1 MTAKQKIEV
10 KKGEKE
16 TRERAIKKR
25 INEILGLDESAT
37 TAEIRTE
44 RDSLMTESRAVSDA
58 IDELETQRQA
68 AILAAPETEVTDDA
82 EGRELRMLTDG
93 ANLGAIF
100 NAAIEH
106 RATDGREAEIQAHFK
121 LGGNQVPVSMLT
133 EHRTAGSTGAPANV
147 GTSQA
152 PIIPAVFPQSVA
164 AFLSIPQP
172 TVPVGDA
179 TFPVLST
186 SAAVRTP
193 AEGAEAATSAGAIS
207 AELLAPSRLQASM
220 FFTREDQAR
229 FMGMDSALRMNL
241 SDALADKLDAEAIS
255 GTNGLLNGT
264 ILANNNV
271 SAVTTYALY
280 RSGLLFGRV
289 DGKYAGEAGD
299 VRIVL
304 GTATYA
310 HAASVYRSTDSDSS
324 ALDLLMRDAGGVRV
338 SAHVSCRGKSQAKCA
353 YPSGFKNG
361 HDPGRMG
368 WRHDCCR

>member
-1 MTAKQKIEV
+1 M
-10 KKGEKE
+10 
-16 TRERAIKKR
+16 
-25 INEILGLDESAT
+25 
-37 TAEIRTE
+37 
-44 RDSLMTESRAVSDA
+44 
-58 IDELETQRQA
+58 
-68 AILAAPETEVTDDA
+68 
-82 EGRELRMLTDG
+82 
-93 ANLGAIF
+93 
-100 NAAIEH
+100 
-106 RATDGREAEIQAHFK
+106 
-121 LGGNQVPVSMLT
+121 
-133 EHRTAGSTGAPANV
+133 
-147 GTSQA
+147 
-152 PIIPAVFPQSVA
+152 A

-338 SAHVSCRGKSQAKCA
+338 SAHVPAVVSHKQNALIRLGSRTDMIQAVWDGVTIVVDEISQLDEGEIKL
-353 YPSGFKNG
+353 SGIMLQATKLLRSGGFSKRQTQ
-361 HDPGRMG
+361 HQ
-368 WRHDCCR
+368 